1 MSPPTWSVV
10 HLQVENIE
18 SLFRHPEGL
27 TACPLL
33 LVSEIVSEAEVVLK
47 TVPATFP
54 KGIETGMMCE
64 ETTDLIP
71 SHICLSDAVTEPV
84 SGGTSGISE
93 TPESSGQSAVS
104 GQSSVTYATVVL
116 NDKPCQRHKHNHNQE
131 SSSSDEGNFSANNS
145 DISGSFTGGMWEME
159 QSALESGEADPRHSG
174 SYNSVEEFSE
184 TSEEEDEVLT
194 SRRVSSELYYL
205 GMGSQDEDEVES
217 ADGDDEAEEEE
228 ERPMKLDGQDFGS
241 LKEDGVLVCVE
252 PNPENS
258 SPLTRQNSKNSCSSC
273 TSLST
278 LPPYLPQ
285 FRTATSKP
293 NRSCPEDGALPL

>member
-1 MSPPTWSVV
+1 MPPSTWSLVYF
-10 HLQVENIE
+10 QVENIE

-54 KGIETGMMCE
+54 KEMETGTISE
-64 ETTDLIP
+64 ETTDLMP
-71 SHICLSDAVTEPV
+71 SHICLSDAVTEPL

-116 NDKPCQRHKHNHNQE
+116 NDKPCQFHKHNQE

-159 QSALESGEADPRHSG
+159 HSALEGGETDPRHSS

-194 SRRVSSELYYL
+194 SRRVSSELCYL
-205 GMGSQDEDEVES
+205 GMGSQDEDEEEN

-228 ERPMKLDGQDFGS
+228 ERPLKLEGQDFGS

-252 PNPENS
+252 PTVENR
-258 SPLTRQNSKNSCSSC
+258 SPLTRQNSKNSRSNC
-273 TSLST
+273 TSPST
-278 LPPYLPQ
+278 LPLYLPQ
-285 FRTATSKP
+285 FRTATNKP
-293 NRSCPEDGALPL
+293 TRSCPEDSALPL